1 MIIAVHE
8 NINDRDT
15 FLEKVVSAGESHVN
29 FFYDVN
35 SSKYFIYYEK
45 FDYVEEAMRA
55 LQTKGNKPYN
65 GKMSVVKIE
74 D

>member
-1 MIIAVHE
+1 MIIAVHQ
-8 NINDRDT
+8 NVSDRDA
-15 FLEKVVSAGESHVN
+15 FLEKAVSAGQSNIN

-45 FDYVEEAMRA
+45 FEYVEEAMRA
-55 LQTKGNKPYN
+55 LSTKGNKPYN